1 MINDKYKLSC
11 LLSIV
16 SIENLSIVE
25 GQKVRGIYT
34 CLLNFI
40 NTLIKQKSWMLYY
53 CIWLFDLLK
62 IIGYEIDYF
71 SNQNKKYININ
82 TLEFSNIKTDKTFIF
97 PHEYLF
103 GNKKICYDYINNI
116 FIIFE
121 YTFIN
126 NHLIDYKNKLPI
138 NYLNFKKLILNYLNN
153 NL

>member
-1 MINDKYKLSC
+1 
-11 LLSIV
+11 
-16 SIENLSIVE
+16 
-25 GQKVRGIYT
+25 
-34 CLLNFI
+34 
-40 NTLIKQKSWMLYY
+40 MLYY

-103 GNKKICYDYINNI
+103 GNKKICYDYIDNI